1 MSHKRQRDRV
11 LKTFSL
17 PHQVLFPAGQVT
29 RKPKDREVCLL
40 QGKPYP
46 CMKDCPELE
55 TIFLSKQCAH
65 GAGIMFALPSRLG
78 T

>member
-46 CMKDCPELE
+46 
-55 TIFLSKQCAH
+55 S
-65 GAGIMFALPSRLG
+65 G
-78 T
+78 